1 MPFKNRNWKVL
12 KAFIQFAL
20 GYSFICLTLHFQQQ
34 HLIFFPVSKV
44 ENTPAKY
51 QLKYR
56 DIWIPISSIGK
67 PENIHGWWIPAK
79 QIDAPV
85 MLYLHHNSINI
96 GANVSQALQFHKLGY
111 SILLFD
117 YRGFGRSEGRF
128 PTESQ
133 MYEDATTAWN

>member
-1 MPFKNRNWKVL
+1 MSYTPL
-12 KAFIQFAL
+12 STTAS
-20 GYSFICLTLHFQQQ
+20 Y
-34 HLIFFPVSKV
+34 FFPVSKV

-51 QLKYR
+51 QLKYQ